1 MSIPSRIRVPLRPLL
16 VALAVVT
23 WIANPVTAAR
33 AQEITLQVDGYEI
46 EGFNPLSDSRTRS
59 ILRLFTGDLD
69 GISTILE
76 AATALEQAIQ
86 DEGYALVSVI
96 VPEQPVSRRVIRLQT
111 QGFVI
116 ANVETTGNEHFSD
129 ENIVR
134 SAPSLARGGHPNLK
148 PLQRSLSVANL
159 HPFKRVTLNFI
170 SRERDSREIDVN
182 LAVQDRKPRQFF
194 AWLNDTGS
202 DDTGEYRLGLGYQH
216 GNLFDRDHVGTVTF
230 TTSPDQADD
239 VRQFGLNYRVPL
251 YRAGGYVDLL
261 AFDSDID
268 TGRVAEVFDVAG
280 RGRTY
285 RAGYTQLLP
294 KRGGYSHKAYAAVE
308 DKLFDNDITFQS
320 NDLVADVRSR
330 PLVLGY
336 EFKWQR
342 ERVTLVND
350 LSWRRNLPGGA
361 FNDDADYD
369 ASRAGADQDWQAFA
383 YSGSVQVTAGA
394 WRVVG
399 GVRAQIADEPLI
411 AGEQLGIGGHSSVRG
426 FEERELTGDKGY
438 SVSLEVWTPPY
449 KNFNFLGFID
459 HGRIERQDSLPGELD
474 GAGIASTGV
483 GMRWRSPQSRWSL
496 RADAAHVIDG
506 PGPAGATQDGDSRLH
521 FTLVYRR

>member
-1 MSIPSRIRVPLRPLL
+1 M
-16 VALAVVT
+16 ALAAVAWMT
-23 WIANPVTAAR
+23 THITAAG
-33 AQEITLQVDGYEI
+33 AQDIALQVDDYEI
-46 EGFNPLSDSRTRS
+46 EGFNPLSNSRTRS
-59 ILRLFTGDLD
+59 ILRPFTGELA

-76 AATALEQAIQ
+76 AATTLERAIQ
-86 DEGYALVSVI
+86 DEGYALISVI
-96 VPEQPVSRRVIRLQT
+96 VPEQPVSGRVIRLQT

-116 ANVETTGNEHFSD
+116 ANVESTGNEHFSD
-129 ENIVR
+129 QNILR
-134 SAPSLARGGHPNLK
+134 SAPSLARGAHPNLE

-159 HPFKRVTLNFI
+159 HPFKRVTLNFV

-182 LAVQDRKPRQFF
+182 LAVQDREPRQFF
-194 AWLNDTGS
+194 AWLNDTGT

-216 GNLFDRDHVGTVTF
+216 GNLFDRDHVGTFTF
-230 TTSPDQADD
+230 TTSPDQIED
-239 VRQFGLNYRVPL
+239 VRQFGLNYRFPL

-285 RAGYTQLLP
+285 RAAYTQLLP
-294 KRGGYSHKAYAAVE
+294 KRGGYSHKAYAAVA

-330 PLVLGY
+330 PLELGY

-350 LSWRRNLPGGA
+350 FSWRRNLPGGE
-361 FNDDADYD
+361 FNDEDDYD
-369 ASRAGADQDWQAFA
+369 ASRAGADRDWQAFA
-383 YSGSVQVTAGA
+383 YNGSVQVTAGA

-399 GVRAQIADEPLI
+399 GVRAQLADEPLI
-411 AGEQLGIGGHSSVRG
+411 AGEQFGIGGQNSVRG

-438 SVSLEVWTPPY
+438 SVSLEVWAPQY
-449 KNFNFLGFID
+449 RSFSFLGFVD
-459 HGRIERQDSLPGELD
+459 HGRIEREDPLPGELD
-474 GAGIASTGV
+474 SAGIASAGV
-483 GMRWRSPQSRWSL
+483 GMRWRSPQRHWSV
-496 RADAAHVIDG
+496 RVDAAHVIDG
-506 PGPAGATQDGDSRLH
+506 SGPAGATQDGDSRLH